1 MESILSIA
9 DSFFILNNIL
19 INDDKAIF
27 LTNDQLPES
36 REAQFIL
43 PHRCL
48 TIKAHPVHVTERVL
62 GVWITLQRS
71 DKFII
76 QQLKQEISQV
86 CNTLKYKKVT
96 DKQLLYVFNAVVIPR
111 LEYRSQ
117 LVFLSE
123 DICSSLMAPFRKL
136 FKHKLNLNQCIPNAI
151 LSTNLIYNFRS
162 LYEVKVHSMFTNLV
176 CLLNDP
182 NLAGLTTKI
191 RIRQLQTQLHL
202 TQYPLIDWPFT
213 SSIQLQDNI
222 ADLLSVLPQFNLSF
236 ECDSSWSNLI
246 QGGVHPLVQVLP
258 HTLYLKSLSSLKFQ
272 RIMFVEQLFSYD
284 SVFMMTWQDRHLI
297 QSSITNHVPQW
308 FTALEALLLSSP
320 HTSRCLL
327 SRWIIPSRPS
337 TFPATIFF
345 QHLRIPYGSW
355 SFCWSAL

>member
-1 MESILSIA
+1 M
-9 DSFFILNNIL
+9 
-19 INDDKAIF
+19 
-27 LTNDQLPES
+27 
-36 REAQFIL
+36 
-43 PHRCL
+43 
-48 TIKAHPVHVTERVL
+48 
-62 GVWITLQRS
+62 
-71 DKFII
+71 
-76 QQLKQEISQV
+76 

-123 DICSSLMAPFRKL
+123 DLCSTLMAPFRKL

-151 LSTNLIYNFRS
+151 LSTNLLYNFRS

-202 TQYPLIDWPFT
+202 AQCPLIDWPFH
-213 SSIQLQDNI
+213 SPIQLKDNI

-236 ECDSSWSNLI
+236 KCDSSWSNLI
-246 QGGVHPLVQVLP
+246 QGGVHLLVKVLP
-258 HTLYLKSLSSLKFQ
+258 SPLYIKSLSSLKFQ

-284 SVFMMTWQDRHLI
+284 SIFMMTWQDRCLI
-297 QSSITNHVPQW
+297 QPSITNNIPKW
-308 FTALEALLLSSP
+308 FTTLEVLLLSSP
-320 HTSRCLL
+320 HTSRRLL
-327 SRWIIPSRPS
+327 
-337 TFPATIFF
+337 
-345 QHLRIPYGSW
+345 L
-355 SFCWSAL
+355 